1 MSLYLSDGVNEIQ
14 SVTKHKRP
22 SSGTK
27 EELLPLLKN
36 EGISYAECPP
46 TNVLRITSVTSP
58 FPIPFQY
65 IIYDETERYQNVFK
79 TYYARLCDAILVEE
93 VLPHLVSSDVITVRE
108 MEDILVEKTTFRQ
121 ARALL
126 NGPIWRAISGG
137 YPKAFVTLLCVLRS
151 VRSCESL
158 CEGICS
164 ELSISAE
171 VISNESREL
180 LWFDIP

>member
-1 MSLYLSDGVNEIQ
+1 MGGTNSKQQPKSTQSTDTSTNKLERSNVN
-14 SVTKHKRP
+14 P
-22 SSGTK
+22 SNERK
-27 EELLPLLKN
+27 ESSQEHH
-36 EGISYAECPP
+36 
-46 TNVLRITSVTSP
+46 
-58 FPIPFQY
+58 
-65 IIYDETERYQNVFK
+65 ETERYQNVFK

-180 LWFDIP
+180 L